1 MYFTG
6 FQGDAKLLYGTEH
19 HRALTLIKKIR
30 VPQTILEVKK
40 YFNAMCN
47 AAFATGL

>member
-19 HRALTLIKKIR
+19 HRALTLIKKSEFLK
-30 VPQTILEVKK
+30 Q
-40 YFNAMCN
+40 F
-47 AAFATGL
+47 